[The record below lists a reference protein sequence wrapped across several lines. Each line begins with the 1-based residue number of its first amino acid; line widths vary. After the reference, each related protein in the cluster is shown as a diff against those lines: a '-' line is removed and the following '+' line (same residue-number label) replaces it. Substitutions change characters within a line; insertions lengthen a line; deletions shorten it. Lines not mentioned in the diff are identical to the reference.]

1 MTLAQ
6 KLENWLESP
15 FVHNAILA
23 VILINAAIL
32 GLETSPTVVG
42 ATGNLLSILD
52 EICLAIFI
60 AELLA
65 KLYAL
70 RLRYFR
76 SGWNVFDFV
85 IIASA
90 VIPGAQ
96 GLNVLRALRILR
108 VLRVISI
115 SPSLRRVVEGF
126 VRALPGMGSV
136 FLLMAIIFYI
146 AAVMATRL
154 FGADFPE
161 YFGSMGASLFTL
173 FQLMTLENWAGGI
186 ARPVQE
192 VFPYAWLF
200 FVPFLFVTTFA
211 VMNLLIGLIV
221 NSMQEAAS
229 ETEVQAEKA
238 ERAELAQRF
247 ATIERQLAQL
257 LAAQKGK

>member
-15 FVHNAILA
+15 LVRNTILA

-32 GLETSPTVVG
+32 GLETSPTIVK
-42 ATGNLLSILD
+42 ATGHLLSILD
-52 EICLAIFI
+52 EICLGIFI

-65 KLYAL
+65 KLFAL

-85 IIASA
+85 IVASA
-90 VIPGAQ
+90 VMPGAQ

-136 FLLMAIIFYI
+136 FLLLAIIFYI
-146 AAVMATRL
+146 AAVMATKL

-161 YFGSMGASLFTL
+161 YFGGLGASMFTL
-173 FQLMTLENWAGGI
+173 FQVMTLENWAGGI

-200 FVPFLFVTTFA
+200 FLPFLFATTFA

-238 ERAELAQRF
+238 EREELANRL
-247 ATIERQLAQL
+247 ARIESQLAEL
-257 LAAQKGK
+257 LAAKKGK